1 MTCIHYRKDI
11 EMKECQTYGH
21 VDISPQQ
28 QEEEQDDTN
37 VYEAV

>member
-11 EMKECQTYGH
+11 EMKECQAYGH

-28 QEEEQDDTN
+28 LEEQQDD

>member
-11 EMKECQTYGH
+11 EMKECKEYGH
-21 VDISPQQ
+21 VTQQ
-28 QEEEQDDTN
+28 QEEQEEQQDD